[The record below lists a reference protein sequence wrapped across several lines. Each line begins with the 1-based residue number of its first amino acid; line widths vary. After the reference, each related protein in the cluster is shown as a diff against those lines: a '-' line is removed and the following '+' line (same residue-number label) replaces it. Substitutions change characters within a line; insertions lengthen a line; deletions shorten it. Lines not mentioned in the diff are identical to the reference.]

1 MSADKEQIIRNRRQ
15 FLMSAGAGLVGMMA
29 LSSKTWAAVSETM
42 PFGNGERE
50 LIAYPQ
56 KRKLMRITTR
66 PPHLETP
73 FEVFNEG
80 VLTPNDAFFVRYHLA
95 NMPTSIDPETYQLN
109 ISGHVDKPIS
119 LSLKQLK
126 AMKAVEV
133 VAVNQCSGNSRGFS
147 TPRVFGAQLGNGS
160 MGNARWVGVSVKSV
174 LALAGVKEGA
184 TLVSFNGL
192 DAPVLPTTSDF
203 IKTLA
208 IDHAMD
214 GEPILAWEM
223 NGEELPFLNGY
234 PIKLIVPG
242 YFGTYWVKHLSEI
255 KVLNTPFEG
264 HDSFFMNTAYRL
276 PDNDCL
282 CVPSGT
288 VPSKTKPITKLKV
301 RSFITNVSSDQKVS
315 FGQSALVKG
324 IAFDGGSGIKQVEV
338 SDDGGLN
345 WHLANL
351 GKDLGKYSFREWQFA
366 YKPNKKGDVQLMV
379 RATGNDGDTQPMTAS
394 WNPGGYIRNVVETT
408 QINVV

>member
-1 MSADKEQIIRNRRQ
+1 MNADKEQIIRNRRQ

-29 LSSKTWAAVSETM
+29 LTSKTWAAVSETM

-50 LIAYPQ
+50 MIAYPQ

-95 NMPTSIDPETYQLN
+95 NMPTSIDPDTYRLN

-119 LSLKQLK
+119 LSLNQLK
-126 AMKAVEV
+126 AMKKIEV
-133 VAVNQCSGNSRGFS
+133 IAVNQCSGNSRGFS

-174 LALAGVKEGA
+174 LALAGVKAGA

-192 DAPVLPTTSDF
+192 DAPVLPSTPDF

-214 GEPILAWEM
+214 GEPMLAWEM

-255 KVLNTPFEG
+255 KVLNTVFEG
-264 HDSFFMNTAYRL
+264 HDSFFMNTAYQV

-282 CVPSGT
+282 CVPAGT
-288 VPSKTKPITKLKV
+288 APSKSKPITKLKV
-301 RSFITNVSSDQKVS
+301 RSFMTSIEANQTLPLGK
-315 FGQSALVKG
+315 LTTLKG
-324 IAFDGGSGIKQVEV
+324 IAFDGGSGIKQVEL
-338 SDDGGLN
+338 STDNGAT
-345 WHLANL
+345 WQQAIL
-351 GKDLGKYSFREWQFA
+351 GKDLGNYSFRAWRFNF
-366 YKPNKKGDVQLMV
+366 KPSQKGPAKIMV
-379 RATGNDGDTQPMTAS
+379 RATSNANETQPLQSS
-394 WNPGGYIRNVVETT
+394 WNPGGYLRNVIETT
-408 QINVV
+408 QIIVA

>member
-1 MSADKEQIIRNRRQ
+1 MNADKEQIFKNRRQ
-15 FLMSAGAGLVGMMA
+15 FLLGACAGLLGLMV
-29 LSSKTWAAVSETM
+29 SNRTWSAVTETM

-50 LIAYPQ
+50 MIAYPQ

-73 FEVFNEG
+73 FDVFNEG

-95 NMPTSIDPETYQLN
+95 NMPMSIDPDTYQLN
-109 ISGHVDKPIS
+109 ISGHVNKPIS

-126 AMKAVEV
+126 AMKKVEV

-203 IKTLA
+203 IKTLSLEHA
-208 IDHAMD
+208 ID
-214 GEPILAWEM
+214 GEPMLAWEM

-255 KVLNTPFEG
+255 KVLNTAFDG
-264 HDSFFMNTAYRL
+264 HDSFFMNTAYRI
-276 PDNDCL
+276 PNNDCL
-282 CVPSGT
+282 CVPAGT
-288 VPSKTKPITKLKV
+288 VPSKTKAITKLKV
-301 RSFITNVSSDQKVS
+301 RSFITNIEANQTIAVGKTV
-315 FGQSALVKG
+315 AIKG
-324 IAFDGGSGIKQVEV
+324 IAFDGGSGIRQVELSTDNGASWQRTV
-338 SDDGGLN
+338 
-345 WHLANL
+345 L
-351 GKDLGKYSFREWQFA
+351 GKILGNYSFRTWQLNF
-366 YKPNKKGDVQLMV
+366 KPSKKGQATLLV
-379 RATGNDGDTQPMTAS
+379 RATSNAGETQPIEAN
-394 WNPGGYIRNVVETT
+394 WNPGGYLRNMIETT
-408 QINVV
+408 KILVA